1 MSSLYLDLCGE
12 WGPRNTFQYVLYL
25 FICYFMF
32 LFLFYLCNNSS
43 DNVTV
48 PTMTVAGMY
57 NCTLLLEKITDD
69 ANAKLYVK
77 SFLPFPL
84 I

>member
-1 MSSLYLDLCGE
+1 
-12 WGPRNTFQYVLYL
+12 
-25 FICYFMF
+25 MF
-32 LFLFYLCNNSS
+32 LFLFYLCNNLS

>member
-1 MSSLYLDLCGE
+1 MSSLYLDLATLS
-12 WGPRNTFQYVLYL
+12 NMFYIYLY
-25 FICYFMF
+25 FISCFYFYF
-32 LFLFYLCNNSS
+32 IYATIYLS
-43 DNVTV
+43 DNVTA